1 MKKILPL
8 IILLGC
14 SSPKKECI
22 DCVTNPIDSTITT
35 HMDSLIMEN
44 DSLINK
50 IQEQLEKTVD
60 LEKNVKKTI
69 SQNKTVKKENKKL
82 KKRIKKTNK
91 EIDSIKKEIKILKR
105 LIPGKKSFIKKVL
118 NIPVDSVEVLDT
130 VIEKN

>member
-14 SSPKKECI
+14 SSPKEECI
-22 DCVTNPIDSTITT
+22 SCLTNPVDSNVVSHI
-35 HMDSLIMEN
+35 DSLIIEN
-44 DSLINK
+44 DSLIHK
-50 IQEQLEKTVD
+50 IEEQLEKTVN
-60 LEKNVKKTI
+60 LEKNVKLTI
-69 SQNKTVKKENKKL
+69 TQNKTVKKENKKL

-130 VIEKN
+130 IIEKN